1 MWRSGSAS
9 DMLVSWVQQAGFYP
23 PLLVLAVQGN
33 RFITDWIA
41 DTGWFTPNQISAGHT
56 ALIRHFCCGFASDA
70 DRFDGV
76 TLYDGVGVTGGPM
89 LAESIAYLDV
99 EVIGLLFGYD
109 HRCPSH
115 EDFHCDDHI
124 NINKYYN

>member
-1 MWRSGSAS
+1 
-9 DMLVSWVQQAGFYP
+9 MLVSWVQQAGFYP

-33 RFITDWIA
+33 RFI
-41 DTGWFTPNQISAGHT
+41 
-56 ALIRHFCCGFASDA
+56 CGFASDA

-89 LAESIAYLDV
+89 LAESIAYLDA
-99 EVIGLLFGYD
+99 EVICLLFGYD
-109 HRCPSH
+109 HRCQSH

-124 NINKYYN
+124 NIDKYYD